1 MQPGPHGG
9 GRISGQTLPKGPTPK
24 RPPGPAPRH
33 GDTQGCV
40 TGLWHSPLCSPN
52 PEPVKQ
58 CSHCRCLGSHKFGH
72 PTQPRQGTNT
82 PPPQTGG

>member
-33 GDTQGCV
+33 EDTQGCISNWFV
-40 TGLWHSPLCSPN
+40 AQPPL
-52 PEPVKQ
+52 
-58 CSHCRCLGSHKFGH
+58 
-72 PTQPRQGTNT
+72 QP
-82 PPPQTGG
+82 